1 MQSKAIKQTVSLV
14 EYKDT
19 YENALSDYYLPE
31 EQLTFTR
38 LPLQK
43 IHNPNVSKT
52 STHVLIMDDNKPV
65 GYFALED
72 GEKAQ
77 RYSDNPN
84 ARVLTSFSIDSNF
97 QGRGLAKEG
106 LKLLPS
112 FVQECLPNTNEIVLG
127 VNKRNKAAISL
138 YLKTGFVDENR
149 IYEGA
154 KGPQHV
160 LHLYI

>member
-1 MQSKAIKQTVSLV
+1 MQSKAVNQTVSLV
-14 EYKDT
+14 EYKDIF
-19 YENALSDYYLPE
+19 ENALKNYYLPE
-31 EQLTFTR
+31 EQLTFTS

-43 IHNPNVSKT
+43 IHNPNVSRS
-52 STHVLIMDDNKPV
+52 STHVLIMEDDKPV

-77 RYSDNPN
+77 RYSENPN
-84 ARVLTSFSIDSNF
+84 ARALTSFSIDSSF
-97 QGRGLAKEG
+97 QGRGIAKEG

-112 FVQECLPNTNEIVLG
+112 FVQEHIPYTNEVVLG

-138 YLKTGFVDENR
+138 YLKTGFVDENK
-149 IYEGA
+149 IYKGA